1 MLRPDEGRK
10 VHAGAVMA
18 YYRVYLTG
26 RDGRIRD
33 VRPIEAASD
42 DAILKLVG
50 DMDLRGFGA
59 EIWDGARKLATTFPY
74 RERD

>member
-1 MLRPDEGRK
+1 
-10 VHAGAVMA
+10 MA

-33 VRPIEAASD
+33 VRPIEAETDEAV
-42 DAILKLVG
+42 LKLVG
-50 DMDLRGFGA
+50 EMDLRGYGA
-59 EIWDGARKLATTFPY
+59 EIWAGARKLPQTFPY